1 MALTGNSGKFLNS
14 NFDLS
19 KWNAAK
25 LGKIKV
31 GAKVKRDDDANN
43 TFVIDAVD
51 IDWGGLAFN
60 YLVTD
65 ENGNFVPKATKFS
78 DDANEG
84 KEQPIGIVSTGQ
96 LLDLIGK
103 SLASLGRRVNLLTTS
118 YIGDSSFLTT
128 IENIIEEIKTGDGG
142 PELLGTL
149 IDKLKGLDGQTV
161 KEYVDGKFN
170 TVNNKLNIGN
180 QTITQYVTNYV
191 NSQLQFNGVEK
202 YVTRDEFEAFAAS
215 LLGDELSYIS
225 DELSYISGAVNQQIN
240 TVGARVTRVENKVNN
255 LHKVAKTGNYY
266 DLVNKPTISNISS
279 QLKYNY
285 GFVDNKKLNDTVES
299 LSYMIANV
307 ECNCSHQTSQ
317 VSPVEIHYDAA
328 STTLFFNTEVEETPA
343 PAVKKYT
350 VKFVG
355 TYCNVS
361 PSSRVVQEG
370 GKASATATPYNGYRL
385 TTVENGV
392 RNGNIITSNPIV
404 DETTVR
410 VMAEKIPVVIDD
422 YTYTYAGI

>member
-1 MALTGNSGKFLNS
+1 MALTGNNGKFLNS

-25 LGKIKV
+25 NGKIQV
-31 GAKVKRDDDANN
+31 GTKIKRDASDADN

-65 ENGNFVPKATKFS
+65 EQGNFIKATKS
-78 DDANEG
+78 SGDVNEG
-84 KEQPIGIVSTGQ
+84 NEPIGIVSTGQ

-103 SLASLGRRVNLLTTS
+103 SLLGLARRVNLLTTS
-118 YIGDSSFLTT
+118 YLGDFSFLTT
-128 IENIIEEIKTGDGG
+128 IENMINEIKTGEGG
-142 PELLGTL
+142 VDFLGTL
-149 IDKLKGLDGQTV
+149 IDKLKDLDDQTV

-180 QTITQYVTNYV
+180 QTVTQYVTNYV
-191 NSQLQFNGVEK
+191 NSQLQINGAEK
-202 YVTRDEFEAFAAS
+202 YVTRAEFEAFAAS
-215 LLGDELSYIS
+215 LISDELSYIGS
-225 DELSYISGAVNQQIN
+225 ELSYISGAVNQQIN
-240 TVGARVTRVENKVNN
+240 TVGARVTRIENKVNN

-266 DLVNKPTISNISS
+266 DLINKPTISNISS

-299 LSYMIANV
+299 LSYMISNV

-317 VSPVEIHYDAA
+317 AQAIEIRYDEE
-328 STTLFFNTEVEETPA
+328 STTLYFNTEVEVTPA
-343 PAVKKYT
+343 PAVTRYT

-355 TYCNVS
+355 TYCNVN
-361 PSSRVVQEG
+361 PSVAVVQEG
-370 GKASATATPYNGYRL
+370 KRVSATATPYNGYKL
-385 TTVENGV
+385 TTVEGGV
-392 RNGNIITSNPIV
+392 RNGNTITSNPIV
-404 DETTVR
+404 ANTTVY
-410 VMAEKIPVVIDD
+410 VIAEKIPTVVDD
-422 YTYTYAGI
+422 YTYTYAGLY